1 MDGDIKEEEN
11 EILFPVIF
19 DRLYTRSDIT
29 EENSRR
35 QHESLRDHGDLV
47 TGICTGL
54 L

>member
-1 MDGDIKEEEN
+1 MAGDIKGLNEN
-11 EILFPVIF
+11 SFPVIF
-19 DRLYTRSDIT
+19 DRLHTRRDIT

-35 QHESLRDHGDLV
+35 QHENLSDHGDLV